1 MARSIVFP
9 AAPAPEELAK
19 LARLRYVS
27 DEQPGF
33 TRRRSGTGFTYLNT
47 RGAVLHDPKQL
58 ARIKSLVIPPA
69 WQDVWI
75 CPHSNGHIQVT
86 GRDARGR
93 KQYMYHER
101 WHHASNLVKFVRMEP
116 FGLVLPKLRS
126 TLSDNLA
133 GRKLTRT
140 RVLSGVL
147 ALLDLTAI
155 RVGNEEY
162 VKENKS
168 YGLTTLRDR
177 HVTLNSKGAEL
188 RFRAKAGVQ
197 REVVIEEK
205 RLVRLIAECAEV
217 KGARLFQYV
226 DDEGR
231 SHEVTASEVND
242 YLKEVTGHPFSA
254 KDFRTWKGSVRAAS
268 RLYEARDVLVET
280 KRKRIIR
287 ETICDTAEALGNT
300 PTICRNYY
308 IHPELITTYEEGLF
322 PKIFNGYRPRR
333 QKHLMPEE
341 PLFARFLRQ
350 WKPAPPT

>member
-1 MARSIVFP
+1 MARRIVFP

-27 DEQPGF
+27 DEEPGF
-33 TRRRSGTGFTYLNT
+33 TRRRSGSGFMYLNT
-47 RGAVLHDPKQL
+47 RGDVLRDPKQL

-75 CPHSNGHIQVT
+75 CPHSTGHIQVT

-101 WHHASNLVKFVRMEP
+101 WQHVANLVKFVRMEP
-116 FGLVLPKLRS
+116 FGQILPNLRAA
-126 TLSDNLA
+126 LHANLA

-155 RVGNEEY
+155 RVGSEEY

-177 HVTLNSKGAEL
+177 HVTINSKGAEL
-188 RFRAKAGVQ
+188 RFRAKAGVK
-197 REVVIEEK
+197 REAFVEDK
-205 RLVRLIAECAEV
+205 PLARLIAQCAEV
-217 KGARLFQYV
+217 KGAHLFQYV
-226 DDEGR
+226 DEAGR
-231 SHEVTASEVND
+231 NRAVTAGEVND
-242 YLKEVTGHPFSA
+242 YLKEITGHPFTA

-268 RLYEARDVLVET
+268 RLYEARDVLVKT
-280 KRKRIIR
+280 KRKRIVR
-287 ETICDTAEALGNT
+287 ETICEAAEALGNT
-300 PTICRNYY
+300 PAICRNYY
-308 IHPELITTYEEGLF
+308 IHPELLTTYEEGLF
-322 PKIFNGYRPRR
+322 PNIFNGYRPRR

-350 WKPAPPT
+350 WKPAPPP